1 MRCNCG
7 QTNMICPVH
16 PPLGAPTNS
25 LKMSDD
31 FDDSMELISS
41 KELTELRAKLAEQ
54 EDANRKLLHEVMQ
67 LSAERVSLKN
77 ELAALRERERSKKNE
92 IMLDNNLAL
101 G

>member
-67 LSAERVSLKN
+67 LSAERVSLGVACEAGRAGGREPKV
-77 ELAALRERERSKKNE
+77 AARGNAV
-92 IMLDNNLAL
+92 I